1 MCMLKKKTKLQLAQ
15 EQAEA
20 AIKRTNE
27 KIDELGLNTG
37 SLYGKLNAIQAQ
49 FDAIRNVQAKNVFNM
64 KN

>member
-27 KIDELGLNTG
+27 KIDELGLKCQYIQSFYVIFNYDSFFLSKG
-37 SLYGKLNAIQAQ
+37 SIFFCSPIA
-49 FDAIRNVQAKNVFNM
+49 
-64 KN
+64 

>member
-1 MCMLKKKTKLQLAQ
+1 MLKKKTKLQLAQ